1 MIATP
6 HCFAGPDYDQLAK
19 EDRPDAIH
27 LGPSGCAK
35 AAAMW
40 AEALNADFF
49 KKTLPYVAPR
59 TPAR

>member
-6 HCFAGPDYDQLAK
+6 HCFAGPDYDRLAS

-27 LGPSGCAK
+27 LGISGEAK

-40 AEALNADFF
+40 AEALDATFF
-49 KKTLPYVAPR
+49 QRSEPW
-59 TPAR
+59 PARP